1 MNFDVTVL
9 RDGLTVVTEED
20 FGLSLFKAQLG
31 HCQAVTL
38 IRTLWSLG
46 LRDRKHNTYLR
57 RLLLLFLMIK

>member
-9 RDGLTVVTEED
+9 RDGLTAVTEED

-38 IRTLWSLG
+38 IRMLWSLG
-46 LRDRKHNTYLR
+46 LRDKERENTTPTLGGFYSC
-57 RLLLLFLMIK
+57 F

>member
-38 IRTLWSLG
+38 IRMLWSLG
-46 LRDRKHNTYLR
+46 LRDREKTQHLP
-57 RLLLLFLMIK
+57 

>member
-9 RDGLTVVTEED
+9 RDGFTVVTEED

-38 IRTLWSLG
+38 IRMLWSLG
-46 LRDRKHNTYLR
+46 LRDREKTQHLP
-57 RLLLLFLMIK
+57 